1 MADIGVRIVGEDQAS
16 SAFRAIAE
24 SSRAT
29 AQEVG
34 NLGSTF
40 SSMSNVIAGGV
51 VKGQAIIGL
60 FNGVLGAAQ
69 NVTGAI
75 SGFIDKTQAMNADL
89 EGTRQSFSVLLGSA
103 EKATALLNEMRTAS
117 TTTTMSFEEFR
128 NSAKYLLGFQF
139 EAQKVVDITKS
150 IGAAVYALNAQ
161 NVGGMDRIIRAF
173 GQMKAAGRVT
183 REDLNQLTEVG
194 VPAIK
199 MLADSFGVTTAEI
212 GKMITKGLVPADQAI
227 DGLLSQFDKLYGSNM
242 EAMSGNLAV
251 LTSNF
256 ADYVQQ
262 AQQAIG
268 SGIFET
274 NKKRLEE
281 LTDIVKSPVF
291 MTIANQLGTTLGN
304 AYQKFND
311 AAVTPVIRSV
321 AEFMNMLDTANP
333 QPAIIAL
340 MTNLENIMSGLVNQY
355 FGGTG
360 LSAVKNFMSVL
371 NQFANGVV
379 KVLQGGNIFDV
390 FNEISKIGQDTTA
403 GQFIGNLG
411 QEFVQLHVAAKQLID
426 GVVPIIKE
434 LMSTLGSAS
443 NDPSVQAFASAFTE
457 LFSVTDKDGQKF
469 RLQFGE
475 IMGFVRVSVT
485 GIIEFL
491 TPVADLLKGLFAV
504 ITPALRIALDIMTQ
518 TMGLVNGV
526 KEVFAAVQNKSIE
539 PARQAGDAIA
549 GNFAVGLNSSLN
561 GAVGSISESV
571 ITKLGSLGG
580 TLSSS
585 NAVAGAWQG
594 VGANIADSI
603 SNGYQGG
610 FAGLVNKISSAIGTP
625 TIRISSGAGV
635 NLVGGTSNSLGTD
648 ASLSNTTGDSRVNLL
663 GNDTR
668 AYPTINPPNDLG
680 TTKDS
685 NNSPDSGPT
694 RVTHNSITI
703 VTRNTDSTDLKATAN
718 YLFTRSA
725 FN

>member
-34 NLGSTF
+34 NLGSSF
-40 SSMSNVIAGGV
+40 SGMSNIIAGGV

-60 FNGVLGAAQ
+60 FNGILGAAQ

-75 SGFIDKTQAMNADL
+75 SGFINQTQAMNSDL
-89 EGTRQSFSVLLGSA
+89 ESTRQSFSVLLGSA
-103 EKATALLNEMRTAS
+103 EKATVLLNQMRVAS
-117 TTTTMSFEEFR
+117 QTTTMSFEDFR

-139 EAQKVVDITKS
+139 EASKVVDITKA

-161 NVGGMDRIIRAF
+161 NVGGMDRIIRAL

-183 REDLNQLTEVG
+183 LQDLNQLTDVG

-199 MLADSFGVTTAEI
+199 MLADAFGVSTEQITQMIHKGVLPAE
-212 GKMITKGLVPADQAI
+212 QAI
-227 DGLLSQFDKLYGSNM
+227 NGLITQFQKLYGSNM
-242 EAMSGNLAV
+242 AAMSGNLAV

-256 ADYVQQ
+256 SDYVQQ

-274 NKKRLEE
+274 NKKRLQE
-281 LTDIVKSPVF
+281 LTNIVSSPIF
-291 MTIANQLGTTLGN
+291 MKIANQLGTTLGN

-311 AAVTPVIRSV
+311 VAVTPVIRSV
-321 AEFMNMLDTANP
+321 AQFMNMLDTVNP
-333 QPAIIAL
+333 RPAIMGL

-360 LSAVKNFMSVL
+360 LSVVKNFMSVL
-371 NQFANGVV
+371 NQFASGVV

-403 GQFIGNLG
+403 GRFIGNLS
-411 QEFVQLHVAAKQLID
+411 QEFSQLLYAGKQLKD
-426 GVVPIIKE
+426 GMIPIIKD
-434 LMSTLGSAS
+434 LMDTLASAS
-443 NDPSVQAFASAFTE
+443 NDPSVRAFANAFTE
-457 LFSVTDKDGQKF
+457 LFSVTDKDGRKF

-475 IMGFVRVSVT
+475 IMGFIRVSVT
-485 GIIEFL
+485 GIIEVL
-491 TPVADLLKGLFAV
+491 TPVADLLKGLFAT
-504 ITPALRIALDIMTQ
+504 ITPALRVALDIMTQ
-518 TMGLVNGV
+518 TVGLVNGV
-526 KEVFAAVQNKSIE
+526 KGIFAEVQNKSVQ
-539 PARQAGDAIA
+539 PAREAGDAIA
-549 GNFAVGLNSSLN
+549 GNFASGLSSSLN
-561 GAVGSISESV
+561 GTVGTISESIV
-571 ITKLGSLGG
+571 NKLGSLGG
-580 TLSSS
+580 TLASS

-610 FAGLVNKISSAIGTP
+610 FAGLVNKISSAIGVP
-625 TIRISSGAGV
+625 TIKINSVAGA
-635 NLVGGTSNSLGTD
+635 NIVGGYSTPNSNPTND
-648 ASLSNTTGDSRVNLL
+648 ANSPLATFQG
-663 GNDTR
+663 GNEKR
-668 AYPTINPPNDLG
+668 IVPLMNPASDVG
-680 TTKDS
+680 ATKD
-685 NNSPDSGPT
+685 PVTFQGGGVT
-694 RVTHNSITI
+694 RVTNNQITI

-718 YLFTRSA
+718 YLFVRSA
-725 FN
+725 FQ